1 MKLSRL
7 CIALSLLLFACNNDD
22 DIFVEQCAIPTN
34 LTESNITYNS
44 VTLNWEDSNE
54 APSFRIQ
61 YGLSGFT
68 IGSGNSFTVDENSS
82 LISSLTPNTTY
93 DYYVEALCDSNNS
106 SMLTS
111 VRSFTTLPEP
121 VIPEFRQNL
130 SEMNLFAGDL
140 DKLQPSIYAFEYK
153 LNTALFTDYAHKQRL
168 IALPQGSTMTF
179 NGNGFPN
186 FPDNTV
192 IAKTFFYNIDDRDE
206 NLGKN
211 IIETRILIKINGA
224 WETGDYR
231 WNEDQSDAVLDL
243 DGGTVPVTWIDTDGN
258 PNNVTY
264 KIPSNTDCF
273 TCHQTNNNITP
284 IGPKLRTLNFD
295 INGVNQLQKLADL
308 NMLNGLSSPSDVTVL
323 PNWEDQSFSLSERT
337 RAYLDVNCAHCHSP
351 GGFCEEIPM
360 DLRYETPFENSGIY
374 DLRYGIMGF
383 TSFYINGVSMPL
395 IGTTMVHDEGY
406 ALIEEYVN
414 SL

>member
-1 MKLSRL
+1 MKTFRI

-22 DIFVEQCAIPTN
+22 DTFIEQCATPTN
-34 LTESNITYNS
+34 LSESNITHNS
-44 VTLNWEDSNE
+44 VTLNWDDANE
-54 APSFRIQ
+54 APSFRVQ
-61 YGLSGFT
+61 YGPSGFPL
-68 IGSGNSFTVDENSS
+68 GSGNTFTVDETSAV
-82 LISSLTPNTTY
+82 ISNLQPNTTY
-93 DYYVEALCDSNNS
+93 DYYVHALCDINNS

-130 SEMNLFAGDL
+130 SELNIFAGDL
-140 DKLQPSIYAFEYK
+140 NNLQPSIYAFEYQ

-168 IALPQGSTMTF
+168 IALPSGTTMTF
-179 NGNGFPN
+179 DGDGLPN

-206 NLGKN
+206 NLGKT
-211 IIETRILIKINGA
+211 IIETRILIKINGV

-231 WNEDQSDAVLDL
+231 WNDDQTDAVLDL
-243 DGGTVPVTWIDTDGN
+243 EGGVVPVSWIDADGTT
-258 PNNVTY
+258 NNINY

-273 TCHQTNNNITP
+273 TCHQTNDEMTP
-284 IGPKLRTLNFD
+284 IGPKLRALNFD
-295 INGVNQLQKLADL
+295 INGENQLQKLADL

-323 PNWEDQSFSLSERT
+323 PNWENTSFSLSERT
-337 RAYLDVNCAHCHSP
+337 RAYLDMNCAHCHSP

-360 DLRYETPFENSGIY
+360 DLRYETAYEDSGIY

-383 TSFYINGVSMPL
+383 TSFYIDGISMPL
-395 IGTTMVHDEGY
+395 IGTSMVHDEGY